1 MIDIKLALK
10 KDNFNFSN
18 KFKKIKLVETT
29 AYLQY
34 LKLIIKNN

>member
-1 MIDIKLALK
+1 MIDLRIALE

-18 KFKKIKLVETT
+18 EFKKIKLVETT